1 MSFATMLV
9 RWLAGRLSGAA
20 GMPGRP
26 LAPAAHAALIP
37 PRWRAPWLAWQLLSW
52 SVLTLLAP
60 PVWMIGMLLL
70 INPAS
75 DQPLFWGHDGD
86 RTHRKRIAIVATNQR
101 HHRMPFTRRAVVAT
115 HMFGIAM
122 AVGCALFVLL
132 LWRSHAIASLA
143 GPLANDGMRP
153 ATLACWV
160 AGLPRCSASRH
171 LRMRAS
177 RMRGWRSRCER
188 TAPTDTAEARG
199 CIDTGQAGRRTHGA
213 NAASRS

>member
-20 GMPGRP
+20 GTPGRP

-37 PRWRAPWLAWQLLSW
+37 PLRWRAPWLAWQLLSW

-60 PVWMIGMLLL
+60 PIWMIGTLLL

-75 DQPLFWGHDGD
+75 DQPLFWGLAMAIVPVANGV
-86 RTHRKRIAIVATNQR
+86 AIVATNQR
-101 HHRMPFTRRAVVAT
+101 HHRMPFTRRPVVAA

-132 LWRSHAIASLA
+132 LWRSHAIASLV

-160 AGLPRCSASRH
+160 AGLAALFGVTSSAH
-171 LRMRAS
+171 AS
-177 RMRGWRSRCER
+177 IAHAWLAFEV
-188 TAPTDTAEARG
+188 
-199 CIDTGQAGRRTHGA
+199 
-213 NAASRS
+213 